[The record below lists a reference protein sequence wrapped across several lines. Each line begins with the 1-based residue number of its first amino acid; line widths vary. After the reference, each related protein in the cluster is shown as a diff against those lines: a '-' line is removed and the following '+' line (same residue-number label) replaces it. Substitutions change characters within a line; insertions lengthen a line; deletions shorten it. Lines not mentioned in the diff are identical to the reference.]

1 MVINNRAQRGERN
14 RYINAEFKAENI
26 YASNNKDRREMWA
39 SAGKREREKLTYMTK
54 ISVN

>member
-1 MVINNRAQRGERN
+1 MCINT
-14 RYINAEFKAENI
+14 EFKAENI
-26 YASNNKDRREMWA
+26 YASNKKEGRERWA